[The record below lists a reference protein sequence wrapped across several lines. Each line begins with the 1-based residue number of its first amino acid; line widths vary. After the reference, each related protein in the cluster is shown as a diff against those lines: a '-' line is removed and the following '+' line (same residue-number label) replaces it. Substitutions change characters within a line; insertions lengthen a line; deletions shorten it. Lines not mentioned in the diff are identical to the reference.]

1 MGTPYF
7 AGCRAIRIPRNKAG
21 LASRKTRGPY
31 FAALDVPCHPE
42 WSTVVKNA
50 AHPETFLGVVS
61 HGTGKC
67 PSPVFPRVH
76 PDPNTS
82 AVRSTAIVLV

>member
-1 MGTPYF
+1 MHRTNTGLL
-7 AGCRAIRIPRNKAG
+7 RALGIDHHAWWGDLYEP
-21 LASRKTRGPY
+21 
-31 FAALDVPCHPE
+31 H
-42 WSTVVKNA
+42 
-50 AHPETFLGVVS
+50 LGVVS

-82 AVRSTAIVLV
+82 AVRSQAIVLV